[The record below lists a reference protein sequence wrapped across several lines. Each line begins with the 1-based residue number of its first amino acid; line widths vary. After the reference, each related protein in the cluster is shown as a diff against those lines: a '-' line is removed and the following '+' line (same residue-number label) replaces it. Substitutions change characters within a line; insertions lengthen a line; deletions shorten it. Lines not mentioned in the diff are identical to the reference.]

1 MISLLRNSSFKSQL
15 SSSLRFG
22 WNNYIQ
28 RPGEGVARNVTLIPG
43 HGIGPEITCKYIRLH
58 LIKLK

>member
-1 MISLLRNSSFKSQL
+1 MIGFLRNSSFKSQL

-28 RPGEGVARNVTLIPG
+28 RPGEGTARNVTLIPG
-43 HGIGPEITCKYIRLH
+43 HGIGPEITSIFKNLH
-58 LIKLK
+58 NINLK